1 MKINIQD
8 FLPEKISDETAYHL
22 ATFFMDIAL
31 ALDSCYFAQMRRH
44 LEHVSG
50 PRSPDDQ
57 TGDFDDEFPF

>member
-8 FLPEKISDETAYHL
+8 FLPEEISDETAYHL

-31 ALDSCYFAQMRRH
+31 ALDSCYFAQMHRH
-44 LEHVSG
+44 LKSISG
-50 PRSPDDQ
+50 PRSLHNQ